1 MFQFLLLSLLALLA
15 LALGSTPEGLA
26 FLAANKDKEGV
37 VTLPSGL
44 QYKVLVSGPE
54 GGLTPKV
61 NSPCDCHYR
70 GYLMDGVTEFDSSYK
85 RGTTTKFAPNQVIKG
100 WTEAMQLMKEG
111 DKWQLFIPSELA
123 YGNRQQGRYITPGAV
138 LLFDIEI
145 VKVKSGGYVRDTSGD
160 L

>member
-1 MFQFLLLSLLALLA
+1 MA
-15 LALGSTPEGLA
+15 STPEGLA

-44 QYKVLVSGPE
+44 QYKVLRSGPE

-100 WTEAMQLMKEG
+100 WTEAMQLMKEV
-111 DKWQLFIPSELA
+111 SELMH
-123 YGNRQQGRYITPGAV
+123 T
-138 LLFDIEI
+138 
-145 VKVKSGGYVRDTSGD
+145 
-160 L
+160 

>member
-1 MFQFLLLSLLALLA
+1 MYACKSINVAFPTHSFTHSPTHSHNSLFTMFQFLFVTLLCV
-15 LALGSTPEGLA
+15 LGATSTMASTPEGLA

-44 QYKVLVSGPE
+44 QYKVLRSGPE

-100 WTEAMQLMKEG
+100 WTEAMQLMKEV
-111 DKWQLFIPSELA
+111 SELMH
-123 YGNRQQGRYITPGAV
+123 T
-138 LLFDIEI
+138 
-145 VKVKSGGYVRDTSGD
+145 
-160 L
+160 

>member
-1 MFQFLLLSLLALLA
+1 MFQCALLSLLALSLLA
-15 LALGSTPEGLA
+15 MTLASTPEGLA

-44 QYKVLVSGPE
+44 QYKVITSGPE

-85 RGTTTKFAPNQVIKG
+85 V
-100 WTEAMQLMKEG
+100 
-111 DKWQLFIPSELA
+111 LFVYS
-123 YGNRQQGRYITPGAV
+123 T
-138 LLFDIEI
+138 D
-145 VKVKSGGYVRDTSGD
+145 
-160 L
+160 

>member
-1 MFQFLLLSLLALLA
+1 MFQFVLLSLLAFLA
-15 LALGSTPEGLA
+15 LSFASTPEGLA

-44 QYKVLVSGPE
+44 QYKVLTSGPE

-85 RGTTTKFAPNQVIKG
+85 RGTTTKFAPNQV
-100 WTEAMQLMKEG
+100 G
-111 DKWQLFIPSELA
+111 DKSVAIIGLA
-123 YGNRQQGRYITPGAV
+123 CS
-138 LLFDIEI
+138 LLDAPLH
-145 VKVKSGGYVRDTSGD
+145 DTTLLYTTGH
-160 L
+160 

>member
-1 MFQFLLLSLLALLA
+1 LLAIHNICTHL
-15 LALGSTPEGLA
+15 
-26 FLAANKDKEGV
+26 
-37 VTLPSGL
+37 
-44 QYKVLVSGPE
+44 
-54 GGLTPKV
+54 
-61 NSPCDCHYR
+61 
-70 GYLMDGVTEFDSSYK
+70 SSSSSSSSLSSSSSQSSSWHHHHH
-85 RGTTTKFAPNQVIKG
+85 TQ
-100 WTEAMQLMKEG
+100 G